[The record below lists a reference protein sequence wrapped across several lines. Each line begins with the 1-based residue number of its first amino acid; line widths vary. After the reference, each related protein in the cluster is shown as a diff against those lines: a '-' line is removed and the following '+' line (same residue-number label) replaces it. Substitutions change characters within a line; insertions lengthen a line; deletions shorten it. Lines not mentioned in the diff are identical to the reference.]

1 MNESAEQSLVQV
13 IGGDKFRTTPI
24 TSTITQVKQLPQS
37 AIIYKCAAS
46 SYWQFRV
53 FLEGAQRKRST
64 KKTDIVEAQRE
75 AKLIYAEMLQSIHGS
90 DKGKRNLSSAS
101 TLQVVATSLW
111 NKQDA
116 MIGQGELNSQ
126 KTRNERYVFERH
138 IKPFFKDYEINRIN
152 SDALEEFKIYL
163 VRKGLS
169 KGSQKSYLI
178 IVGKL
183 LKEAVKKEYIHTLP
197 IMPRVRTEDEPRGY
211 FTPTEYTKLWQT
223 AKRMIGQVIDI
234 KSKKGDVYRRVEI
247 TKECYQL
254 ILFMRNTY
262 IRPTDIKFIRHCDIY
277 FIKRGD
283 IEFLELRHGITK
295 RHSKYMTSTEHAAE
309 HYRELLEERKM
320 EGVGDKE
327 QHLFLPKSTSRDFA
341 LKSLS
346 QQFMV
351 VLEAAELKTDK
362 DGKSRT
368 LYSLRHTAIMT
379 AVRNGISIETIA
391 ANARTSPAMIDRFYA
406 SHIKSAMEMGT
417 EMVDSV
423 KKKQLRYAEKKANEK
438 EAK

>member
-1 MNESAEQSLVQV
+1 MDELANKSLVQV

-152 SDALEEFKIYL
+152 SDALEEFKIHL

-234 KSKKGDVYRRVEI
+234 KSKKGAVYRRVEI
-247 TKECYQL
+247 TNECYQL

-262 IRPTDIKFIRHCDIY
+262 IRPTDIKFIR
-277 FIKRGD
+277 
-283 IEFLELRHGITK
+283 
-295 RHSKYMTSTEHAAE
+295 A
-309 HYRELLEERKM
+309 
-320 EGVGDKE
+320 
-327 QHLFLPKSTSRDFA
+327 
-341 LKSLS
+341 
-346 QQFMV
+346 
-351 VLEAAELKTDK
+351 
-362 DGKSRT
+362 
-368 LYSLRHTAIMT
+368 
-379 AVRNGISIETIA
+379 
-391 ANARTSPAMIDRFYA
+391 
-406 SHIKSAMEMGT
+406 
-417 EMVDSV
+417 
-423 KKKQLRYAEKKANEK
+423 
-438 EAK
+438 